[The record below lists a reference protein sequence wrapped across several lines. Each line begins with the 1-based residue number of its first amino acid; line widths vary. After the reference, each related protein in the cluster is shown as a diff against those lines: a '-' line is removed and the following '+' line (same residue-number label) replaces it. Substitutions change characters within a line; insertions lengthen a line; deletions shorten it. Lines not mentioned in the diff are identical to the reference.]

1 MQASTNL
8 FLCDYDTYNYVR
20 NNLKRLLNVK
30 DIMKDVWF
38 RTRNSSVEKKSN
50 SFHIKAVYVSC
61 LFLLV

>member
-20 NNLKRLLNVK
+20 NILKRLLNVK

-38 RTRNSSVEKKSN
+38 RIRNSSVEKKSN
-50 SFHIKAVYVSC
+50 SFYITAVYVSC
-61 LFLLV
+61 LVLLV